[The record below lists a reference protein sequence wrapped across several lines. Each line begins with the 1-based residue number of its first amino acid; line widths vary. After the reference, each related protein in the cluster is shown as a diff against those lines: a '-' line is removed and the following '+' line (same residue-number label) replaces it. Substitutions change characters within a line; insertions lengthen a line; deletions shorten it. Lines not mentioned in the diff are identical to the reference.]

1 MNPGDLVRWTGVG
14 VGVGDLVLILEKQ
27 ERGKPPIEFVSIMR
41 SGRIE
46 WLSARWLEL
55 NSEELDEAR

>member
-1 MNPGDLVRWTGVG
+1 MKPGDLVRWTGVSG
-14 VGVGDLVLILEKQ
+14 PGDIVLVLEKQ
-27 ERGKPPIEFVSIMR
+27 ERGKPPIEFVSIMK

-55 NSEELDEAR
+55 NSEGLDETR